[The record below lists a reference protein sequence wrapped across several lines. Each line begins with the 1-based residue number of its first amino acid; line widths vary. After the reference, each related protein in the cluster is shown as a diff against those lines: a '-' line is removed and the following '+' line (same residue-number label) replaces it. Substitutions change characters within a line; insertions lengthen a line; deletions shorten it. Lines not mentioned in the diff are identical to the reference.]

1 MNNMQ
6 FRFAPLTDGAK
17 ESGLRGGGPSDSE
30 GEDGKRGL
38 IAPLSAVLAT
48 NHPVQRRDARGPY
61 LEILDPAGLLPVDDV
76 PLLTDHRH
84 EARASVGR
92 VTGIT
97 IDGDSVVG
105 TLTLGTADDLQPIA
119 QRLADG
125 TLRHVSVGYSVAEW
139 AEGKDAN
146 GNRTKTATRWALKE
160 VSIVPIPADPN
171 AKITKRSEETMNPE
185 ELKRSLTE
193 TLGLR
198 DGWADDLPEDADEAA
213 IREAAKTAFAGRAKP
228 QVRIVADHTDPAQ
241 IAARATDA
249 LVVRMVGGD
258 CPDSAR
264 EFVGMSF
271 KEHAVASLQRAGV
284 STRGMST
291 DDVFSQAL
299 SVRSGMS
306 TSDLPLV
313 VSNAMGKVS
322 AQAYQ
327 AAESSLKQVA
337 KKRVLPNFKESTSI
351 RIGELGQL
359 QPLSEHGEF
368 TATSRAES
376 GEKLQLGTF
385 GRRIDVSRKLLIDDD
400 LGLLGDMASALGQA
414 AAQTEASLLVN
425 LLTSNPLLSDG
436 GAVFSTA
443 RKNLT
448 TDALS
453 TATLDLAR
461 ATIRSA
467 KGLDGKTPIAA
478 TPRYLVVGIGNETNA
493 EVLLTQINAA
503 RLDDVNPMAGKFQL
517 LVEPR
522 IADGTFYVLADP
534 AKLASLQM
542 AYLAS
547 AQGVQ
552 IQRQESWDTL
562 GISYRAWLDFGAGW
576 LDYRGAF
583 KGAFK

>member
-30 GEDGKRGL
+30 GGGGVL
-38 IAPLSAVLAT
+38 LAT
-48 NHPVQRRDARGPY
+48 LATPFPVQRRDARGPY

-92 VTGIT
+92 VTGIA

-125 TLRHVSVGYSVAEW
+125 TLKHVSVGYSVQEW
-139 AEGKDAN
+139 AEGKDAQ
-146 GNRTKTATRWALKE
+146 GNRIKTAIRWSLKE

-171 AKITKRSEETMNPE
+171 AKIHNRSEEPMERE
-185 ELKRSLTE
+185 ELIRSLTE

-198 DGWADDLPEDADEAA
+198 AEWAADLAEDADEAA
-213 IREAAKTAFAGRAKP
+213 IREAAKTAFAARAKP

-241 IAARATDA
+241 IAARAADA
-249 LVVRMVGGD
+249 LVVRMAGGD

-264 EFVGMSF
+264 QFVGMSL
-271 KEHAVASLQRAGV
+271 KEIAADALTRSGT
-284 STRGMST
+284 STRGMGA
-291 DDVFSQAL
+291 DEVFSRAL
-299 SVRSGMS
+299 G
-306 TSDLPLV
+306 TSDFPLV

-327 AAESSLKQVA
+327 EAETPLKKVA

-351 RIGELGQL
+351 RLGELGQL

-478 TPRYLVVGIGNETNA
+478 TPRYLVVGIGNETAA

-522 IADGTFYVLADP
+522 ITNGTFYVLADP

-583 KGAFK
+583 KGGK